1 MLIDDSWS
9 FAFALAG
16 AIGSVATAGALGFLY
31 YQSRQTQKQIQLA
44 QQQTN
49 YTREEMDSTLRP
61 WIGVIDVEIQADEFV
76 TFTVKNYGRILAKI
90 VRMRKVIDKK
100 KITKDQLCS
109 AEAEDKEMLLF
120 PDAIVKMSSIL
131 PEDSENLYVAIMIE
145 YEYANNKHGEY
156 GLIGK
161 RIGDTGNIIYEETF
175 AD

>member
-1 MLIDDSWS
+1 MLIDDSWA
-9 FAFALAG
+9 FAFSFAG